1 MPERTRPFMKLLIA
15 EKGQEITIDT
25 LQSLSPRLEM
35 RRHME
40 GPAALPIELYRS
52 SLPHVS
58 RGKGPL
64 TSVETT
70 AQAI

>member
-15 EKGQEITIDT
+15 EKGQEIAIDT

-40 GPAALPIELYRS
+40 GPAALPTENRAVPKQPPACFVGGRATHLC
-52 SLPHVS
+52 
-58 RGKGPL
+58 
-64 TSVETT
+64 
-70 AQAI
+70 

>member
-1 MPERTRPFMKLLIA
+1 MKLLIA

-40 GPAALPIELYRS
+40 GPAALPTENRAV
-52 SLPHVS
+52 PKQPPACFV
-58 RGKGPL
+58 GEGQL